1 MQFKELHKFWA
12 PLKKANLSEVFR
24 YKEKWN
30 KDMDE
35 NDWQIYTIDTIFKEI
50 TNKNLLYSSG
60 NPTHCFVE
68 T

>member
-1 MQFKELHKFWA
+1 
-12 PLKKANLSEVFR
+12 
-24 YKEKWN
+24 
-30 KDMDE
+30 MDE